1 MGSQHTIMHKKNSNT
16 AQLVLESI
24 YNQIDFAFD
33 QLNGS
38 VLSSERLVHE
48 LRKCIK
54 RIKALYYLLK
64 PLMDQK
70 TFYMLEKNITQ
81 AGHILSEQRDST
93 VNLETFEILE
103 KNSFC
108 GISPSS
114 KAEIREVLAYNINK
128 AYNNRHN
135 AFNNRIFRI
144 SVLLKRFRNQLNI
157 NYIEQADANFFI
169 NHIEKNFYSAQ
180 TFYKH
185 SKYKPEREIVHS
197 WRKSMKRL
205 LLQLKFSPIVP
216 AADTEFIITKLEYL
230 TEILG
235 WEHDLAI
242 LSISVQ
248 NMALTDSAE
257 KNYVLTIIHDNRRRL
272 LGSAYEHAGVLFSN
286 PFINPR
292 QEIITA

>member
-1 MGSQHTIMHKKNSNT
+1 MYEKNSNT

-24 YNQIDFAFD
+24 YNQIDFAFN
-33 QLNGS
+33 QLNSS
-38 VLSSERLVHE
+38 VLSSPERLVHE
-48 LRKCIK
+48 LRKSIK

-93 VNLETFEILE
+93 VNLETYQMLE

-114 KAEIREVLAYNINK
+114 KAEIRKVLAFDINK
-128 AYNNRHN
+128 AYNNRLN
-135 AFNNRIFRI
+135 VFNNRIFRF

-169 NHIEKNFYSAQ
+169 NNIEKNYYSAYA
-180 TFYKH
+180 FYKH
-185 SKYKPEREIVHS
+185 SKYKPEIEIVHS

-205 LLQLKFSPIVP
+205 LLQLKFSPVVP
-216 AADTEFIITKLEYL
+216 AIDKEFMLTKLEHL
-230 TEILG
+230 TDMLG
-235 WEHDLAI
+235 REHDLAV
-242 LSISVQ
+242 LSTCVHGMHLSD
-248 NMALTDSAE
+248 ATE
-257 KNYVLTIIHDNRRRL
+257 KNFVLTIILDNRRRL
-272 LGSAYEHAGVLFSN
+272 LSSAYKHAGILFSN
-286 PFINPR
+286 PILNRR
-292 QEIITA
+292 QEVITA